1 MEPITRLELGL
12 MFKRARVKKG
22 ISQLELARLAN
33 VSPTTIRAIEK
44 NKNKRPRDYI
54 LSRIATILDINY

>member
-1 MEPITRLELGL
+1 